1 MNPHFNKH
9 NTLAMIDQDHFRLD
23 IGARQVRGAA
33 GNHVPEMEAVVGFPE
48 QVKVCNVSRSARAN

>member
-1 MNPHFNKH
+1 
-9 NTLAMIDQDHFRLD
+9 MIDEDHFRLD

-48 QVKVCNVSRSARAN
+48 QVLRFAMRVDRLGQTE